1 VFSLL
6 LRGFVFGFAIAATPG
21 PVFFLCL
28 RRTLVQGRLYG
39 LLSGFGVATVDGFY
53 ATVATFG
60 IAAATSVFLE
70 IRRPLEVIGF
80 VGLAALGTSILLQ
93 TPRPDEAPPAPSA
106 RGLAWAYLSTAGV
119 TLANP
124 ATILSFAALAA
135 TLGLGTGGS
144 GWRPA
149 LVAAGVFIGS
159 VSWWCVLFLAGSWLR
174 PRLTAPVLRGIS
186 IFSGLAIFALSLAS
200 IYLATA

>member
-1 VFSLL
+1 MFSLL
-6 LRGFVFGFAIAATPG
+6 LRGFVFGFAIAAAPG

-28 RRTLVQGRLYG
+28 RRTLVQGRAHG
-39 LLSGFGVATVDGFY
+39 LLSGLGVATADGFY

-60 IAAATSVFLE
+60 VAAAMTVFLE

-80 VGLAALGTSILLQ
+80 VGLAALGTTIILQ
-93 TPRPDEAPPAPSA
+93 RPRPDDAQAAPSA

-135 TLGLGTGGS
+135 TLGVGTGGS

-149 LVAAGVFIGS
+149 LVAAGVSIGS
-159 VSWWCVLFLAGSWLR
+159 MAWWCLLVLAASWLR

-186 IFSGLAIFALSLAS
+186 IFSGMAIFALSLAS
-200 IYLATA
+200 LYSAFA